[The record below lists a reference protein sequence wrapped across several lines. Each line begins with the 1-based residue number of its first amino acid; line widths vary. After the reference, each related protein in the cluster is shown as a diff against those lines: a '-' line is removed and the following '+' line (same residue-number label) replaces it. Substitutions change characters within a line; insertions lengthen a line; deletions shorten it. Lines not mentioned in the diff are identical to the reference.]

1 MTCPKLV
8 WVAKR
13 STLIS
18 PKLTKTTK
26 INYPKLSIITS
37 NFLDFHGIRKRE
49 RDRERDRERQRER
62 ELIRYKEVCSFL
74 IFHNPTV
81 ALWIA

>member
-49 RDRERDRERQRER
+49 RETERETERDRERVNSLQGSL
-62 ELIRYKEVCSFL
+62 LIPNFS
-74 IFHNPTV
+74 
-81 ALWIA
+81 